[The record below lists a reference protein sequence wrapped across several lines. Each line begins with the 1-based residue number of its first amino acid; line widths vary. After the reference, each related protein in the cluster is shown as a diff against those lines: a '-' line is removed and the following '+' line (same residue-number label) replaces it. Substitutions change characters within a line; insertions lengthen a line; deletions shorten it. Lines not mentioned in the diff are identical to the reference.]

1 MGGIFDTLQIPNAKR
16 VWFITDTHLGIRNN
30 SNEWIEII
38 SDYFDNWFIPLVS
51 REYRDGDI
59 LIHLGDYYDSRQS
72 VNLKVLNLG
81 VDIAEKLSNI
91 FKDGVHIII
100 GNHDIWG
107 KTSND
112 INSLKSLKWIPNIN
126 IHEEPITLNAG
137 GKRFLLMPWRKDHE
151 TERECL
157 DFADPHDYLC
167 CHTDVTGMRFNK
179 FVKIEDG
186 ITLNETK
193 KFDRVYSGHIH
204 YSQSV
209 GNVKM
214 LGSPYQLTRSDRD
227 NRKGITLLDIESG
240 AETYYE
246 NDRSPRFLKFD
257 FSDVLEM
264 NIDDAKQVMDNGFI
278 DVMIDSSMSLKAPLN
293 ILTDEVTSPRK
304 ISFHPYDSNQISSL
318 NEQLQSDGN
327 RTFSVM
333 DFIGTFVSNLEYDEE
348 TKGRLVSSIGKLHK
362 MVTSSDNS
370 DKI

>member
-1 MGGIFDTLQIPNAKR
+1 MSDCPSELSIPKGKR

-38 SDYFDNWFIPLVS
+38 GNYFNDWFIPLVK

-81 VDIAEKLSNI
+81 VDIAEKLSEI
-91 FKDGVHIII
+91 FKDGIHIII

-126 IHEEPITLNAG
+126 IHEEPVTLNVG
-137 GKRFLLMPWRKDHE
+137 GKRFFLMPWRKDHE
-151 TERECL
+151 AERECL
-157 DFADPHDYLC
+157 EKAKPHDYLC

-179 FVKIEDG
+179 FVKIDDG
-186 ITLNETK
+186 ISLKDAK
-193 KFDRVYSGHIH
+193 KFGRVYSGHIH
-204 YSQSV
+204 YSQEL

-227 NRKGITLLDIESG
+227 NPKGITVLDVDTGEEI
-240 AETYYE
+240 YYE
-246 NDRSPRFLKFD
+246 NDKSPKFLKFD

-264 NIDDAKQVMDNGFI
+264 TIEDAQGVMSNGFVDI
-278 DVMIDSSMSLKAPLN
+278 MIDSSMSLKAPLN

-304 ISFHPYDSNQISSL
+304 ISFHPYDANQSGFL

-327 RTFSVM
+327 KTFSVM
-333 DFIGTFVSNLEYDEE
+333 DFIGTFVSNLEYDQK
-348 TKGRLVSSIGKLHK
+348 TKDRLISSINKLHRI
-362 MVTSSDNS
+362 VTIGDNE
-370 DKI
+370 DRV